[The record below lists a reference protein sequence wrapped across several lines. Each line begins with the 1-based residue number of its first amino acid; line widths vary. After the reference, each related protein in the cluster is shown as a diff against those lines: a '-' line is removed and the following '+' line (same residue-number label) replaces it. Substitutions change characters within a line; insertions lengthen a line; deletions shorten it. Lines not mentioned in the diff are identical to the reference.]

1 VTLTGRRRREVYRV
15 YSHEAFLA
23 GGSDAEPLERAA
35 AREQVTLRL
44 LVGAALPLGL
54 VAATV
59 AVALDSAR
67 HRAPV
72 ALDSARHRAPVAH
85 VRGARVA
92 PARNWEGGHAEH
104 RRRSHETRSIRT
116 TTRAVARSRR
126 DGSRSHRLA
135 RGRLAAARPAASPA
149 ALASTRSSRPSQPA
163 SESQGPEFL
172 FER

>member
-54 VAATV
+54 VAAATV
-59 AVALDSAR
+59 A
-67 HRAPV
+67 V

-85 VRGARVA
+85 VRGARVP
-92 PARNWEGGHAEH
+92 PARNWEGDHAEH

-149 ALASTRSSRPSQPA
+149 ALASTRSSRPSPPA